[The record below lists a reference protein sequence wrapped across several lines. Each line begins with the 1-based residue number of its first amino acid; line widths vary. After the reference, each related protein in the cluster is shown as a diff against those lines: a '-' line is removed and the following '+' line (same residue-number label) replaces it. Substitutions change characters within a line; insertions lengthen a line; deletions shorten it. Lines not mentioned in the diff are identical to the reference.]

1 MTRFVACL
9 ETLSVY
15 VVVASALV
23 GTALNAIVQFY
34 PIY

>member
-1 MTRFVACL
+1 MPKVIACL
-9 ETLSVY
+9 ETFSVY
-15 VVVASALV
+15 VVVVSALV

>member
-1 MTRFVACL
+1 MSRAIACL

-15 VVVASALV
+15 AVIASALV
-23 GTALNAIVQFY
+23 GATLNALVQFY

>member
-1 MTRFVACL
+1 MTRVIVYL
-9 ETLSVY
+9 ETFSVY
-15 VVVASALV
+15 VVVVSALI

>member
-1 MTRFVACL
+1 MTRVIVCL

-15 VVVASALV
+15 VVVVSALV
-23 GTALNAIVQFY
+23 GTALNALVQFY

>member
-1 MTRFVACL
+1 MPKVIAGL

-15 VVVASALV
+15 VVVVSALV

>member
-1 MTRFVACL
+1 MPKVIACL

-15 VVVASALV
+15 VVVVSALV

>member
-1 MTRFVACL
+1 MTRFIACL

-15 VVVASALV
+15 VVVVSALV
-23 GTALNAIVQFY
+23 GTALSAIVQFY

>member
-15 VVVASALV
+15 VVVGSALV